1 MALPKQH
8 RLGSNQDFNQVHRK
22 GLRASTQHLAM
33 RALSISRIQ
42 KKRPPK
48 LKPSIGESADGESI
62 DRKSAEGEP
71 SALLCAQKTA
81 VVEPDARPAFEPLAL
96 MPSQFGISISKKVSK
111 RAVVRNRI
119 KRQIKAVIHQR
130 LSAIAPGW
138 KVVIVVRP
146 SAVECEFAD
155 FLRELE
161 YLLKK
166 LRITK
171 PIHND

>member
-8 RLGSNQDFNQVHRK
+8 RLGSNREFNRVHRK
-22 GLRASTQHLAM
+22 GLRASTQHLAI
-33 RALSISRIQ
+33 RALSARRNQ
-42 KKRPPK
+42 KKQPPK
-48 LKPSIGESADGESI
+48 LKQVRP
-62 DRKSAEGEP
+62 SAELSVESDEGAEGKP
-71 SALLCAQKTA
+71 SALLCAQFDGQSD
-81 VVEPDARPAFEPLAL
+81 VRSDGQIV
-96 MPSQFGISISKKVSK
+96 PSQFGISISKKVSK

-119 KRQIKAVIHQR
+119 KRQIKAVIYRH
-130 LSAIAPGW
+130 LGAITPGW

-166 LRITK
+166 LRITDT
-171 PIHND
+171 HS

>member
-8 RLGSNQDFNQVHRK
+8 RLGSNREFNRVHRK
-22 GLRASTQHLAM
+22 GLRASTQHLAI
-33 RALSISRIQ
+33 RALSARRNQ
-42 KKRPPK
+42 KKQPPK
-48 LKPSIGESADGESI
+48 LKQVRPSAGLSVESDEG
-62 DRKSAEGEP
+62 AEGKP
-71 SALLCAQKTA
+71 SALLCAQFDGQSDGQI
-81 VVEPDARPAFEPLAL
+81 V
-96 MPSQFGISISKKVSK
+96 PSQFGISISKKVSK

-119 KRQIKAVIHQR
+119 KRQIKAVIYRH
-130 LSAIAPGW
+130 LGAITPGW

-166 LRITK
+166 LRITDT
-171 PIHND
+171 HS